1 MMDVEEHKKII
12 ETAEYG
18 WILHTC
24 RDNLDFTIHQK
35 LEMTGDVVAALVSEL
50 SKTKLPQAEKGR
62 IAKGNKY
69 ISIQKRYY
77 ASN

>member
-1 MMDVEEHKKII
+1 MNWDIEPDGGI

-18 WILHTC
+18 WIMHTC
-24 RDNLDFTIHQK
+24 LDNLDFTSHRK
-35 LEMTGDVVAALVSEL
+35 LELTADVVAALVFEL
-50 SKTKLPQAEKGR
+50 SKNKLPQAEKGR

-77 ASN
+77 APN